1 MDTQK
6 ASAFIRLAVLLYA
19 VTNASLLAFDINPL
33 PFTDEEV
40 SAGITAVIAFGSS
53 VYAWWKNAPIT
64 KEAKEA
70 QAYLDDL
77 KAKNK

>member
-40 SAGITAVIAFGSS
+40 SAGITAILAFGSS
-53 VYAWWKNAPIT
+53 VYAWWKNNNVT
-64 KEAKEA
+64 REA
-70 QAYLDDL
+70 QRAQLELDRMKD
-77 KAKNK
+77 KK